1 MNKKPNISTAGIWAP
16 VNPSYLT
23 ASTYGTIIPFS
34 SLIKLDGSSEY
45 GIVLNGWGWQG
56 EAGGGRSHVKVKMAI
71 LSKDSSGSLSIN
83 TQNYVSD
90 PSNNGSGS
98 VLVTD
103 FNGDGLSDI
112 FLAAHN
118 ESPFV
123 AMPSTVYLS
132 NLTGGFTKLTLN
144 DSVMAHDAQ
153 IAYINSQP
161 VVVTTTFPP
170 GDINPIYKYSNGN
183 FIKTLPDVG
192 STALGMSSIIAPFG
206 LNGALELVRTDV
218 RLGYDPSTNYFK
230 SSDIYVYRFDG
241 NKIVSDIPVQVIQP
255 YLSTL
260 PQFKDTISFFG
271 KNLTHAYRIW
281 KDDLNQDGK
290 PDLLS
295 AQAMFPSNSD
305 PYPSALQILIN
316 KGDGTFKD
324 MTGILNPEIGFNHD
338 APDYNPTF
346 LDLDNSGINTYLF
359 ATSGRSLDRHFNY
372 ALLNDGTGRL
382 YAAVHDQ
389 FNDLTSQVISFLKQS
404 YGDTFSIDA
413 SLTPRFIAVP
423 QIDGSLNFVAM
434 VNGFTKINNS
444 TFQNNYAFI
453 NIPLSYNITT
463 DFTQNITITDRN
475 QSMLMRTWAG
485 NDKFY
490 DANANTASAKIDGGL
505 GLDTS
510 IYSDKVINYSIRPL
524 SNESFEVKHTATSA
538 SLKVSDTLT
547 NIERLKFSDTN
558 VALDIAPTQN
568 AGSVYMLYKA
578 AFNRAPDNGGMGY
591 WLAQKDSG
599 KDIVTSLAQ
608 GFVGS
613 KEFTDK
619 YGTNPSNA
627 SYVDKLY
634 LNVLGRAGESGGVA
648 YWNEQLDAGNISK
661 AAVLVQFATLAEGAT
676 KVASLIANGIP
687 YTEYVG

>member
-1 MNKKPNISTAGIWAP
+1 VNKKPNISTAGIWAP

-34 SLIKLDGSSEY
+34 SLIKLDGSGEY

-71 LSKDSSGSLSIN
+71 LSKDSSGILSIN

-153 IAYINSQP
+153 IVYINSQP

-192 STALGMSSIIAPFG
+192 SAALGMSSIIAPFG

-260 PQFKDTISFFG
+260 PQYKDYISFFG

-305 PYPSALQILIN
+305 PYPSCLQILIN

-324 MTGILNPEIGFNHD
+324 MTGTLNPEIGFNHD

-346 LDLDNSGINTYLF
+346 LDLDQSGINTYLF
-359 ATSGRSLDRHFNY
+359 ATSGKSLSRHFNY
-372 ALLNDGTGRL
+372 VLLNDGTGRL
-382 YAAVHDQ
+382 YTAVHDQ
-389 FNDLTSQVISFLKQS
+389 FNDLTTQVFAFVKQS
-404 YGDTFSIDA
+404 YGDSFSIDT
-413 SLTPRFIAVP
+413 SLIPRFIAVP

-490 DANANTASAKIDGGL
+490 DTNANSAAANVDGGL
-505 GLDTS
+505 GVDTS
-510 IYSDKVINYSIRPL
+510 IYSGAYSQYKVSALANNTL
-524 SNESFEVKHTATSA
+524 EVKLTATNSVA
-538 SLKVSDTLT
+538 PKVVDTLT
-547 NIERLKFSDTN
+547 NVERLQFTDTTI
-558 VALDIAPTQN
+558 ALDISKDQT
-568 AGSVYMLYKA
+568 AGSGYMLYKA
-578 AFNRAPDNGGMGY
+578 AFNRTPDVGGLGFWINKMDGGMSY
-591 WLAQKDSG
+591 SDVAKN
-599 KDIVTSLAQ
+599 
-608 GFVGS
+608 FVGS
-613 KEFTDK
+613 AEFKTAF
-619 YGTNPSNA
+619 GGSNPSVNTL
-627 SYVDKLY
+627 VTKLY
-634 LNVLGRAGESGGVA
+634 NNVLARAP
-648 YWNEQLDAGNISK
+648 DAGGLAFWQEKLTTGWST
-661 AAVLVQFATLAEGAT
+661 ADVLGYFSTSAENVT
-676 KVASLIANGIP
+676 NVTPLIANGIQ
-687 YTEYVG
+687 YQQFVG